1 MQSWLRAFTSSA
13 PATRGWRALLVV
25 LMAVVAW
32 LALTPLPPRAI
43 DLGWDKLNHASAF
56 AALAVAGWLSVR
68 GRRGRWP
75 TMALLLVYGALI
87 EVAQRFVP
95 GRSGEWSD
103 LLADALGIGVGVLVA
118 SALLALAPTGLK
130 RPAGS
135 PGSPRTD

>member
-1 MQSWLRAFTSSA
+1 MQSWLRAFTTSA

-56 AALAVAGWLSVR
+56 AALAFAGWLSVR

-75 TMALLLVYGALI
+75 TMALLLMYGALI

-95 GRSGEWSD
+95 GRSAEWAD
-103 LLADALGIGVGVLVA
+103 LLADALGIGLGVLMA
-118 SALLALAPTGLK
+118 SALLGLAQCGLNP
-130 RPAGS
+130 RAGLPGS
-135 PGSPRTD
+135 PGSD